1 MQMKIIQLVN
11 GYSKG
16 DGVGNVIT
24 AIDKLL
30 KTNGYETEIYNQTL
44 NLSDLEKTDF
54 SEENMVLYHVA
65 LSVDPLVSYLKCK
78 KILVFHNI
86 TDPELLIGAGLQQ
99 MRNWCSAGLYD
110 VRGLSQYFN
119 SAIVFSEYSKKTLIE
134 SGWDEKDIYC
144 MPIMVRFDNLSQ
156 SFDEDVVSKY
166 SDGITNIIFTGRI
179 FPNKKQED
187 IIHAFSVYKKKYNNR
202 SRLFIVGSIGNQ
214 NYYEALR
221 ELVKD
226 LGIDDSVCFTGRA
239 PFSEY
244 LAYYRVADLFL
255 CMSAH
260 EGFCIPLV
268 EALYF
273 NLPIVAVNSTA
284 IPDTLG
290 GSGYLIDS
298 RDAEVVAETMDKILS
313 DKNLKQSILMGEE
326 RRLAELMP
334 DVVEELYINVL
345 KQCIDNSDNKLAY
358 KEMDFRRILSDR
370 LSIPNEV
377 LSGNNVVYGFGA
389 AGGRLVN
396 HLSEASVNIV
406 CICDQ
411 NKGGTRERNLEIVSP
426 SNAFIKYRDC
436 NYIISIQDKNII
448 KKVLCLLLNN
458 GISESRIYIYDEIK
472 DEIV

>member
-1 MQMKIIQLVN
+1 MKIIQLVN

-30 KTNGYETEIYNQTL
+30 KANGYETEIYNQTL
-44 NLSDLEKTDF
+44 NLSDLERTDF
-54 SEENMVLYHVA
+54 SEENIVLYHVA

-86 TDPELLIGAGLQQ
+86 TDPGLLIGAGLQQ

-110 VRGLSQYFN
+110 IRGLSQYFN
-119 SAIVFSEYSKKTLIE
+119 AAIVFSEYSKKTLMK
-134 SGWDEKDIYC
+134 SGWDEKSIYQ
-144 MPIMVRFDNLSQ
+144 MPIMVRFDNLAQ
-156 SFDEDVVSKY
+156 PFDENVVSKY

-202 SRLFIVGSIGNQ
+202 SRLFIIGSVGNQ

-221 ELVKD
+221 KLVKD
-226 LGIDDSVCFTGRA
+226 LGIEDSVYFTGRA
-239 PFSEY
+239 PFLEY

-273 NLPIVAVNSTA
+273 NIPIVAVNSTA

-290 GSGYLIDS
+290 GSGILLDS
-298 RDAEVVAETMDKILS
+298 RDAETTAEMMNRILGDKEF
-313 DKNLKQSILMGEE
+313 KQSILNGEE

-334 DVVEELYINVL
+334 DVVENLYINVL
-345 KQCIDNSDNKLAY
+345 SQCIDNSDKQSVY
-358 KEMDFRRILSDR
+358 KEMDFGRILSDKI
-370 LSIPNEV
+370 SIPNEV
-377 LSGNNVVYGFGA
+377 LTGNNVVYGFGA

-411 NKGGTRERNLEIVSP
+411 NKGGTSERNLKILSP
-426 SNAFIKYRDC
+426 SDSFMKYRGC
-436 NYIISIQDKNII
+436 NYIISIQDKRII
-448 KKVLCLLLNN
+448 KKVTCLLLNN
-458 GISESRIYIYDEIK
+458 GISESQIYIYDEIK